1 MKNDKNILL
10 KNALTVSMGGFI
22 AKVLGAVYRIPLTNI
37 LGSEGMG
44 LYQMVFPLYCVLLTI
59 SSTGLP
65 SSISKIISEGN
76 SAETVLKKSKSFFG
90 LIGFFGT
97 LFMCAFSV
105 FIARLQGN
113 VNAWG
118 GYVAL
123 APAVFFVSLISCLR
137 GYFQGNGNMR
147 PTATSQVVEQVI
159 KLVLGLAFSLMFKE
173 NMLLSVTMSVAAV
186 SVSEA
191 VAFIYLSI
199 EKNKFVARNL
209 DENKLF
215 TPVDNDD
222 FAEPISTTNEK
233 ITLDGETETTELIT
247 PDGEM
252 EAIVDNANDGEIIAT
267 VNDVIDGK
275 ILLHEKSKNAISI
288 KRLIAVV
295 FPVTLTSILIPLSRV
310 LDSFLSINIIST
322 YSSQATKLYGLYSG
336 GVESIIGVPVSI
348 CYGIPV
354 ALIPLMSSAFK
365 KGDTKMS
372 KKIAK
377 SAILYTFILSC
388 AFAAGVAVFSS
399 LAVKILYFALDL
411 QSKNTLIGLLKISSI
426 SIVFLS
432 CVQTFNA
439 IKISENKLYLPSIFL
454 FVGIAAKVVALLVL
468 LPNPEINIFAVAIS
482 DILCYFVACF
492 CNLGYYITENIRR
505 KRKIVPLKTKIETL

>member
-10 KNALTVSMGGFI
+10 KNAVTVSMGGFI

-37 LGSEGMG
+37 LGSDGIG

-76 SAETVLKKSKSFFG
+76 SAEAVLNKSKKFFG
-90 LIGFFGT
+90 LIGFSGT
-97 LFMCAFSV
+97 LFMCLFSV

-113 VNAWG
+113 VNAWS

-137 GYFQGNGNMR
+137 GYFQGNENMR
-147 PTATSQVVEQVI
+147 PAAISQIVEQSV
-159 KLVLGLAFSLMFKE
+159 KLVSGLVFSLLFKE
-173 NMLLSVTMSVAAV
+173 NALLSVTMSVAAV

-191 VAFIYLSI
+191 VAFIYLAI
-199 EKNKFVARNL
+199 EKNKFVAYNSSKNKFIAH
-209 DENKLF
+209 DSGKNKLSA
-215 TPVDNDD
+215 PAENNG
-222 FAEPISTTNEK
+222 FAENVYTTNEN
-233 ITLDGETETTELIT
+233 LVSRATEINEEVTTDDKVIADE
-247 PDGEM
+247 G
-252 EAIVDNANDGEIIAT
+252 AIDNKT
-267 VNDVIDGK
+267 VSIK
-275 ILLHEKSKNAISI
+275 KENAISI

-310 LDSFLSINIIST
+310 IDSFLCINMISA
-322 YSSQATKLYGLYSG
+322 YSNQATKLYGLYSG

-354 ALIPLMSSAFK
+354 ALIPIMSSAFK
-365 KGDTKMS
+365 KGDTKRS
-372 KKIAK
+372 EKIAK
-377 SAILYTFILSC
+377 SAILYTFVLSC
-388 AFAAGVAVFSS
+388 GFAIGIAVFSS
-399 LAVKILYFALDL
+399 TAVKILYFALDL
-411 QSKNTLIGLLKISSI
+411 QSKNTLARLLKISSL

-454 FVGIAAKVVALLVL
+454 FVGIAVKTVALLVL

-505 KRKIVPLKTKIETL
+505 KRKIVPLKTKIETF

>member
-1 MKNDKNILL
+1 MRNDKNLLL
-10 KNALTVSMGGFI
+10 KNAITVSIGGFM

-76 SAETVLKKSKSFFG
+76 SAETVLKKSKKFFG

-97 LFMCAFSV
+97 LFMCLFSG
-105 FIARLQGN
+105 FISRIQGN

-137 GYFQGNGNMR
+137 GFFQGTENMR
-147 PTATSQVVEQVI
+147 PTATSQIVEQVV
-159 KLVLGLAFSLMFKE
+159 KLILGLVFSLLFKE
-173 NMLLSVTMSVAAV
+173 NIFLSVTMSVAAV

-191 VAFIYLSI
+191 VAFMYLTI
-199 EKNKFVARNL
+199 EKNKFVARNSGK
-209 DENKLF
+209 NKL
-215 TPVDNDD
+215 TAPVNNDG
-222 FAEPISTTNEK
+222 FAESVYTTNEK
-233 ITLDGETETTELIT
+233 TIICTMETSEDVAT
-247 PDGEM
+247 G
-252 EAIVDNANDGEIIAT
+252 GEIMET
-267 VNDVIDGK
+267 VDDAIDDK
-275 ILLHEKSKNAISI
+275 IMSTKKENAISV

-295 FPVTLTSILIPLSRV
+295 FPVTLTSVLIPLSRV

-354 ALIPLMSSAFK
+354 ALIPIMSSAFK
-365 KGDTKMS
+365 KGDIERS

-377 SAILYTFILSC
+377 SAIFYTLILSC
-388 AFAAGVAVFSS
+388 AFAAGVAVFSHV
-399 LAVKILYFALDL
+399 AVKILYFALDL
-411 QSKNTLIGLLKISSI
+411 QSKSMLERLLKFSSF

-454 FVGIAAKVVALLVL
+454 FVGIAVKTVALLVL
-468 LPNPEINIFAVAIS
+468 LPDPEINIFAVAIS

-492 CNLGYYITENIRR
+492 CNLGYYITENVRR
-505 KRKIVPLKTKIETL
+505 KRKIISLKTKIETL